1 MGMGTRGE
9 NTIEIS
15 DALKST
21 KDDHEKKRLEREEE
35 RAEAKHEA
43 EMAKEKAK
51 KKEAERDAEGAGG
64 RSETG
69 VQVVGKIDVMES
81 QRKAEQRAEDS
92 QAYLAQEN
100 DRLKQEA
107 KEKEEA
113 LRQKEKELA
122 EVTLKSVQ
130 ENFTLQMATL
140 TKTIEGVAAGK
151 APEKDALDELD
162 KVEKLAERLGLS
174 RPAAGAGTDP
184 TVLIQLK
191 KMDLDN
197 ARAEREHRE
206 RMKMEDRDYTRQ
218 ERRDAQEIALQAE
231 EVANKKR
238 QTDLFAKTPEL
249 IGRAFASGIKA
260 GGSKGGGQTV
270 EGPSHVEAGVNE
282 DGEFN
287 CPTKDCGQVVA
298 IGPTATHAVCAGCG
312 LKLKVKRVGRAK
324 EVEAEEVEEGE
335 EE

>member
-1 MGMGTRGE
+1 MSKEYMMGMGTRGE

-130 ENFTLQMATL
+130 ENFTLQTN
-140 TKTIEGVAAGK
+140 
-151 APEKDALDELD
+151 
-162 KVEKLAERLGLS
+162 
-174 RPAAGAGTDP
+174 
-184 TVLIQLK
+184 LK
-191 KMDLDN
+191 
-197 ARAEREHRE
+197 
-206 RMKMEDRDYTRQ
+206 
-218 ERRDAQEIALQAE
+218 
-231 EVANKKR
+231 
-238 QTDLFAKTPEL
+238 
-249 IGRAFASGIKA
+249 
-260 GGSKGGGQTV
+260 
-270 EGPSHVEAGVNE
+270 
-282 DGEFN
+282 
-287 CPTKDCGQVVA
+287 
-298 IGPTATHAVCAGCG
+298 
-312 LKLKVKRVGRAK
+312 
-324 EVEAEEVEEGE
+324 
-335 EE
+335 